1 MRSVQDDNS
10 SFSNEPLGSFNTSQG
25 LSFYMRPKNQNNLS
39 EDGAG
44 FLPSNPSSRVRPS
57 TAFRPATARI
67 LGGQNPE
74 RKTPFPFSKEI
85 SPPPNQKCKECFF
98 FRGCRVKRGG
108 GGAIIRAYNLD
119 QSHHALRACLIRG
132 SAGNESELFGIMT
145 TRFMPH
151 ILSFKMKITVLFL
164 LLILILI
171 IISMST
177 SSHLIS
183 KEQAIEIAKQDV
195 IKEPK
200 ARKIG

>member
-74 RKTPFPFSKEI
+74 KKKPFPFSKEI
-85 SPPPNQKCKECFF
+85 SPPPNQKCKECFSF
-98 FRGCRVKRGG
+98 GVSAESARRWRGDCPSVRFRSEPP
-108 GGAIIRAYNLD
+108 RAP
-119 QSHHALRACLIRG
+119 R
-132 SAGNESELFGIMT
+132 
-145 TRFMPH
+145 
-151 ILSFKMKITVLFL
+151 
-164 LLILILI
+164 
-171 IISMST
+171 
-177 SSHLIS
+177 
-183 KEQAIEIAKQDV
+183 EIG
-195 IKEPK
+195 
-200 ARKIG
+200 R